1 MMHVQGSGVKQRSPR
16 KKRSF
21 FELDL
26 SPTKKGKDSEQSV
39 SEFDAISEGHDD
51 HEQDEAEEPRLLDV

>member
-1 MMHVQGSGVKQRSPR
+1 MIHVQAAGVKQRSPR

-26 SPTKKGKDSEQSV
+26 SPVNKGKDSEKSI
-39 SEFDAISEGHDD
+39 SEFDAISEGHYD
-51 HEQDEAEEPRLLDV
+51 HEHDEAEEPRLLDV

>member
-1 MMHVQGSGVKQRSPR
+1 MMHVQISGVKIRNPR

-26 SPTKKGKDSEQSV
+26 SSFVNKDCEQSV
-39 SEFDAISEGHDD
+39 SEFEAIFERNDYEH
-51 HEQDEAEEPRLLDV
+51 DEAEEPRLLDV